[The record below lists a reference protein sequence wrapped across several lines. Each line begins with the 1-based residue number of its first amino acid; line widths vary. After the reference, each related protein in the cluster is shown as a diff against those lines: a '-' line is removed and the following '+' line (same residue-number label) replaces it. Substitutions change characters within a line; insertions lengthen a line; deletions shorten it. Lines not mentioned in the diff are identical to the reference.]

1 MEMMM
6 FRCALMGVAA
16 AAAAIFWLGTTDAY
30 AFAYAGPNLSSG
42 YVLVDSNA
50 IEPAGVSGQ
59 TGITT
64 TLEPYAPASRKPG
77 ENALLREIGG
87 GEQSGNQPCYLEFGW
102 NRKTSI
108 LTGGERDGTPL
119 ITNWLHSPCDGK
131 HSFES
136 TGIST
141 VEYPGGAYQGAI
153 VQGIGEINV
162 CLNDGKNVR
171 LKGMKITKVRHIT

>member
-16 AAAAIFWLGTTDAY
+16 AAAAMFWLGTTDAY
-30 AFAYAGPNLSSG
+30 AFANAGPNLSGG
-42 YVLVDSNA
+42 YVFVDSND

-59 TGITT
+59 TGTTT
-64 TLEPYAPASRKPG
+64 TLEPVPPASREPG

-108 LTGGERDGTPL
+108 LTGGEPGGTPL
-119 ITNWLHSPCDGK
+119 ITNWLQP
-131 HSFES
+131 
-136 TGIST
+136 
-141 VEYPGGAYQGAI
+141 P
-153 VQGIGEINV
+153 
-162 CLNDGKNVR
+162 
-171 LKGMKITKVRHIT
+171 

>member
-6 FRCALMGVAA
+6 FRFALMGAAA
-16 AAAAIFWLGTTDAY
+16 AAAAISWLGTTDAH

-42 YVLVDSNA
+42 YVFVDSHG
-50 IEPAGVSGQ
+50 IEAAGVSGQ
-59 TGITT
+59 AGLTT
-64 TLEPYAPASRKPG
+64 TLEPYSPASREAG

-119 ITNWLHSPCDGK
+119 ITNW
-131 HSFES
+131 
-136 TGIST
+136 
-141 VEYPGGAYQGAI
+141 
-153 VQGIGEINV
+153 
-162 CLNDGKNVR
+162 
-171 LKGMKITKVRHIT
+171 